1 MRVKSIVTVGALILL
16 LSVSASV
23 QGNEEIAVEEFDHM
37 DSCTAIAAGRN
48 ATVDGSTIITHNDD
62 SSIADFRLWIIP
74 EADWPE
80 GSTRDIVV
88 HSHDYVDYGQYPPVY
103 PEECP
108 SGPPGATI
116 VGSMPQVPHTYRYF
130 HSRYSFMNEKGVAMG
145 ETTITIDT
153 STDYG
158 EEVKK
163 VMIDESDGII
173 DCWFSQDIGLERGST
188 AREAVNIMGD
198 LVETYGWHT
207 QWGECMDITDGDEV
221 WIMEIYGRDIWV
233 AFKLPDDHVFVSAN
247 RARIRDVDLDD
258 EENVMYSPNLVSFAV
273 EQGWYDP
280 DSGEP
285 FRPADVYCPS
295 DSIYCARREWR
306 AFDLMAPSLNLSP
319 HELKYPQSVKTDDLL
334 SVHDIFKIKGDYYQG
349 TEYDST
355 KGPAA
360 GPWGDPIR
368 GSGFERSI
376 GIHRTCYV
384 HIAQVKGW
392 LPDPVKGISWFGYG
406 HPASTYLT
414 PLWPIMRKLPEFYRT
429 GSRYEGFRRDS
440 GWWIN
445 IYTQRMAELCWE
457 KAIQDIQAFRDPG
470 MGAIYK
476 EAAEV
481 QEHAAR
487 LLEEHPNDQKAVNII
502 TEFAYNTA
510 VTWHEDWEKLGDEL
524 LSKYWAIQA
533 TRASKLPEWWLEVID
548 YEPPVP

>member
-1 MRVKSIVTVGALILL
+1 
-16 LSVSASV
+16 
-23 QGNEEIAVEEFDHM
+23 
-37 DSCTAIAAGRN
+37 
-48 ATVDGSTIITHNDD
+48 
-62 SSIADFRLWIIP
+62 
-74 EADWPE
+74 
-80 GSTRDIVV
+80 
-88 HSHDYVDYGQYPPVY
+88 
-103 PEECP
+103 
-108 SGPPGATI
+108 
-116 VGSMPQVPHTYRYF
+116 
-130 HSRYSFMNEKGVAMG
+130 MG
-145 ETTITIDT
+145 ETTIEIDT

-173 DCWFSQDIGLERGST
+173 DCWFAQDNALERAST
-188 AREAVNIMGD
+188 AREAVSIMGD

-233 AFKLPDDHVFVSAN
+233 AFKLPDDRVFVSAN

-280 DSGEP
+280 DSGKP
-285 FRPADVYCPS
+285 FRPADVYCSS

-319 HELKYPQSVKTDDLL
+319 HELKYPQSVKPDDLL
-334 SVHDIFKIKGDYYQG
+334 SVHGIFKIKGDYYQG
-349 TEYDST
+349 TEYDLT

-376 GIHRTCYV
+376 GMHRTCYV
-384 HIAQVKGW
+384 HIAEVKGW
-392 LPDPVKGISWFGYG
+392 LPDPVKGISWYGYG

-414 PLWPIMRKLPEFYRT
+414 PLWPIMRELPEFYRT

-445 IYTQRMAELCWE
+445 TYTQRMTELCWE
-457 KAIQDIQAFRDPG
+457 KAIQDIQAFRNPRMETVYED
-470 MGAIYK
+470 
-476 EAAEV
+476 AAEV
-481 QEHAAR
+481 QEQAAR
-487 LLEEHPNDQKAVNII
+487 LLEKHPNDQKAVNII
-502 TEFAYNTA
+502 SEFAYNTA

-524 LSKYWAIQA
+524 LSKYWTIQA
-533 TRASKLPEWWLEVID
+533 TSASKLPEWWLEVID